1 MTARP
6 ILVVGSIALDDI
18 RTPFGSV
25 HETFGGSAAY
35 FALAARFFAPVR
47 VVAVVGRDLPPDHL
61 QLLAERGV
69 DTTGIE
75 VADGATFRWGGE
87 YGHDL
92 NARTTLFTHLNVFE
106 TFHPRIPPAFR
117 AAPYVFLGNIHPRLQ
132 ADVLR
137 QVQNPA
143 LVALDSMNL
152 WIETAAA
159 ELVAVLPNVDL
170 LVLSDSEAR
179 QLSGEPNLVRAGS
192 RLRQLGPSTVVIKKG
207 EHGAMMLAGD
217 GIFSSPA
224 VPLEQVLDP
233 TGAGDAFAGGMVG
246 HLAATGD
253 HSHEGLRRA
262 IAFGTV
268 LASFAVQGFGVGGLV
283 DITPAEIEARY
294 DELRL
299 LTHFGAAERLARSGG

>member
-1 MTARP
+1 MAARP

-47 VVAVVGRDLPPDHL
+47 VVAVVGRDLPPEHL

-69 DTTGIE
+69 DTTGVE
-75 VADGATFRWGGE
+75 VAEGATFRWGAE
-87 YGHDL
+87 YGYDL

-106 TFHPRIPPAFR
+106 GFHPRIPPAFR
-117 AAPYVFLGNIHPRLQ
+117 NSPYVFLGNIHPLLQ

-137 QVQNPA
+137 QVQSPA

-152 WIETAAA
+152 WIETAPA
-159 ELVAVLPNVDL
+159 ELVSVLGSVHL
-170 LVLSDSEAR
+170 LVLSDSEVR
-179 QLSGEPNLVRAGS
+179 QMAGETNLVRAGR
-192 RLRQLGPSTVVIKKG
+192 RLRALGPSTLVIKKG
-207 EHGAMMLAGD
+207 EHGAMMLTED
-217 GIFSSPA
+217 GTFCSPA

-233 TGAGDAFAGGMVG
+233 TGAGDAFAGGMIG
-246 HLAATGD
+246 HLASTGD
-253 HSHEGLRRA
+253 HSDEGLRRA

-268 LASFAVQGFGVGGLV
+268 LASFAVQGFGVRGLL
-283 DITPAEIEARY
+283 DITHAEIEARY

-299 LTHFGAAERLARSGG
+299 LTHFGVAERLAPSGG